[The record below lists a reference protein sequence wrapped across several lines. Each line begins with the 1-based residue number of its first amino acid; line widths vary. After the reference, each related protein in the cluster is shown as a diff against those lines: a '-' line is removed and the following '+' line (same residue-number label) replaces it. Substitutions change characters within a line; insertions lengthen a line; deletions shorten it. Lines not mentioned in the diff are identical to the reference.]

1 MITNSKAFRQFT
13 ATSIFYAVILTACAT
28 TQNFDDD
35 SSTKIDPSDAKNF
48 KLKVSAS
55 KSNSGTADYKFQ
67 GANFKAHWISC
78 TGKDKDPYAAVLGIS
93 DQSDAA
99 KFCNDWSAQALLQS
113 GFNVITVLRSGKG
126 QSTGSDDFGGPQS
139 VTAAVA
145 GMQAGIGKGSL
156 VGLWAY
162 DHGTITASFTAKTLS
177 GLKWLMVGNGFYDLE
192 VVERTTKNES
202 VSKTIAAL
210 KAKDGEAALE
220 HRSIAWDT
228 SKLPDRI
235 AIYHARN
242 DDVAVK
248 AQADAF
254 NDQLRTIQAKV
265 TFEDIEGASHDLPWQ
280 AHFQIAM
287 KILKGLPK

>member
-1 MITNSKAFRQFT
+1 M
-13 ATSIFYAVILTACAT
+13 L
-28 TQNFDDD
+28 
-35 SSTKIDPSDAKNF
+35 
-48 KLKVSAS
+48 
-55 KSNSGTADYKFQ
+55 
-67 GANFKAHWISC
+67 
-78 TGKDKDPYAAVLGIS
+78 
-93 DQSDAA
+93 
-99 KFCNDWSAQALLQS
+99 
-113 GFNVITVLRSGKG
+113 
-126 QSTGSDDFGGPQS
+126 
-139 VTAAVA
+139 
-145 GMQAGIGKGSL
+145 
-156 VGLWAY
+156 
-162 DHGTITASFTAKTLS
+162 
-177 GLKWLMVGNGFYDLE
+177 GNGFYDLE

-202 VSKTIAAL
+202 ISKTIAAL

-228 SKLPDRI
+228 AKLPDRI

-265 TFEDIEGASHDLPWQ
+265 TFEDIDGVSHDLPWQ